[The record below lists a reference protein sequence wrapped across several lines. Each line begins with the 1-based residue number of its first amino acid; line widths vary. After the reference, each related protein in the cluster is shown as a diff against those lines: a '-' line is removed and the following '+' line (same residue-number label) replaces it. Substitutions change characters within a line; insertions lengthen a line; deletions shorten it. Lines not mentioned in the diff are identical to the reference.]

1 MKNRSKSSGLVRDII
16 VVVIGIAIIWIG
28 LRVAFGT
35 ENPFYVVS
43 SGSMIPNLNIFDVII
58 VQGNVPFDHIK
69 VGDII
74 VFNRPNGHD
83 KVIVHRVAE
92 ILGKDPLEIRTKG
105 DANPGSIPGTDFPI
119 TKADYIG
126 KVVYVIPQIGY
137 VTRILTPPINYIII
151 AVIVGIMIVKQLGKS
166 KSQPVLSEKTLDHN
180 IDMASPTEL
189 TATVVSS
196 SEINLSWTIPSNN
209 GGSPITGYKLERS
222 TKASSIW
229 STISANTGNTTTTY
243 SDAGLAPN
251 TTYVYRVS
259 AINSVGTSLPSNSA
273 SATTSSGA

>member
-1 MKNRSKSSGLVRDII
+1 MSKLSLKSGIVKDIVI
-16 VVVIGIAIIWIG
+16 VVIGIAIIWIG

-43 SGSMIPNLNIFDVII
+43 SGSMIPNLNIFDVIV
-58 VQGNVPFDHIK
+58 VQGHVGFDQLK

-92 ILGKDPLEIRTKG
+92 ILNKDPLVIRTQG

-119 TKADYIG
+119 TKGDYIG

-151 AVIVGIMIVKQLGKS
+151 AVIVGIMLVKQFGKS
-166 KSQPVLSEKTLDHN
+166 KSDKDNLLDEQTKNELPTSHDDSYLTKSEEVK
-180 IDMASPTEL
+180 
-189 TATVVSS
+189 
-196 SEINLSWTIPSNN
+196 
-209 GGSPITGYKLERS
+209 
-222 TKASSIW
+222 
-229 STISANTGNTTTTY
+229 
-243 SDAGLAPN
+243 SDDKPDKSQDIKDKDS
-251 TTYVYRVS
+251 R
-259 AINSVGTSLPSNSA
+259 
-273 SATTSSGA
+273 